1 MSKINMNHFN
11 KAYIAVVLAFILA
24 IGAYDISYSKTNAE
38 TETTTNQPTDTKTT
52 EESAL
57 LPLQMM
63 RKELKQ
69 VKLSWQKP
77 SPHRLRQTP
86 QPMKKPVTWPNFQP
100 TMQMT
105 SKLIL

>member
-52 EESAL
+52 EESASAASSDGGGKAEA
-57 LPLQMM
+57 
-63 RKELKQ
+63 RKAELAETIT
-69 VKLSWQKP
+69 
-77 SPHRLRQTP
+77 TP
-86 QPMKKPVTWPNFQP
+86 
-100 TMQMT
+100 
-105 SKLIL
+105 